1 MRWIALLVLMGW
13 SWAIQPQTQALLQEA
28 QNLTQQARA
37 AKVAPSPDAALWK
50 QAIAKAEEAS
60 RLEPTALE
68 VWKFLGLIYSE
79 TRWWIRADTAWQQY
93 LKVTGGRPD
102 GEARQGI
109 TSTYLNLGYAA
120 YRQNNLGAAKRHFE
134 LAAQVST
141 TNPAPLEW
149 LGRIALVQGNTAA
162 AKEFYQQANLLE
174 PTETNRYFLNQANNM
189 QAYGQAA
196 VGAFLAGYEKYQLGD
211 KAGALSGFEQ
221 ATQQSPNWLE
231 AWRWVGRIRLELDRP
246 KEALT
251 AWQQVALSP
260 QVTAADRYFLRLA
273 ELSSKY
279 GAPAA
284 KTFFEGM
291 GLYQAGKKPEAQAR
305 FLAATQANLQFV
317 EAWYWLGRVAFEQ
330 NNFQLALTAFGEV
343 LKLEPDNKDA
353 QYWLI
358 QAKRLAR

>member
-1 MRWIALLVLMGW
+1 
-13 SWAIQPQTQALLQEA
+13 
-28 QNLTQQARA
+28 
-37 AKVAPSPDAALWK
+37 
-50 QAIAKAEEAS
+50 
-60 RLEPTALE
+60 
-68 VWKFLGLIYSE
+68 
-79 TRWWIRADTAWQQY
+79 
-93 LKVTGGRPD
+93 
-102 GEARQGI
+102 
-109 TSTYLNLGYAA
+109 
-120 YRQNNLGAAKRHFE
+120 
-134 LAAQVST
+134 
-141 TNPAPLEW
+141 
-149 LGRIALVQGNTAA
+149 VQGNTAA

-221 ATQQSPNWLE
+221 AIQQSPNWLE

-358 QAKRLAR
+358 QAKRPAR